1 MNVDQS
7 DHWHMDRMEN
17 WQWRALGTDSVWTR
31 DLWKH
36 SEFQRKPKICV
47 LLGNFMELKVLSMV

>member
-17 WQWRALGTDSVWTR
+17 WQWRALGTDSLSTHEI
-31 DLWKH
+31 LKH
-36 SEFQRKPKICV
+36 SEFQEKSRTCV
-47 LLGNFMELKVLSMV
+47 LLGNLVELNVLNVV